1 MRLVELSRS
10 EHAGLRIR
18 ADLVEASAATKH
30 LIPIVLSEFRK
41 AAVQYPIVFAKSPET
56 GRFSAYVLNGLG
68 VEENLFWSGTEL
80 DVAYVPLNVRRQPFY
95 VGTNDAPPL
104 GVPSLAA
111 RSPDTP
117 GSNVLCIDLDSPC
130 LDGSGAKTL
139 VNPDGGDSDYLKE
152 ILSILGELV
161 AGRKATEQF
170 IATLLSL
177 DLLTPIMLDIALE
190 DGTPLQVTG
199 LYSIDEE
206 KLKQLDAGEVA
217 RLWQT
222 GSLDLIYTVLIA
234 SGQIFKLI
242 RLKNQRIA
250 LRRAWHSN
258 AR

>member
-18 ADLVEASAATKH
+18 ADLVEASAARQH
-30 LIPIVLSEFRK
+30 LIPIVVSEFRK
-41 AAVQYPIVFAKSPET
+41 AATQYPIVFAKNPET
-56 GRFSAYVLNGLG
+56 GRFAPYVLNGLG

-95 VGTNDAPPL
+95 VGTSDA
-104 GVPSLAA
+104 
-111 RSPDTP
+111 PDTP

-130 LDGSGAKTL
+130 LDGSGAKTI
-139 VNPDGGDSDYLKE
+139 VNPDGSDSDYLKE

-170 IATLLSL
+170 IATVLSL
-177 DLLTPIMLDIALE
+177 DLLTPIMLDIVLD

-199 LYSIDEE
+199 LYSLDEE

-222 GSLDLIYTVLIA
+222 GSLDLIYAVLIA